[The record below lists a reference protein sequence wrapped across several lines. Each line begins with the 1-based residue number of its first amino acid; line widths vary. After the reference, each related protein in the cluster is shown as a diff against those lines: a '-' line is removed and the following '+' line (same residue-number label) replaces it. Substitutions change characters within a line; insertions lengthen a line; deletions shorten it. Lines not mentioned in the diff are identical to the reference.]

1 MTAQTQTATAVVA
14 TRRIVALTAALALAA
29 AFALP
34 VSAAAAPRN
43 DRSARPVVVG
53 SIPFSH
59 SQDTTEATSSPSDPG
74 YCSAP
79 EFGTDPGTVWFRYT
93 ATATGP
99 LGATTFGSDYDT
111 TLYVG
116 TPNGSGGIDVI
127 ACNDDV
133 RTLQAAVR
141 FDADAGQTYLFAVG
155 TSPFA
160 GVNGGNLVF
169 NLDVGPVAMAV
180 DLEVDPVGSVSKG
193 VVTFHG
199 TVSCSAEATLG
210 SIVIAELSQAQGPAE
225 ALGVGF
231 LDVAGCPGTGIPF
244 AIEVPSEV
252 GKFKAGPATA
262 QFIYA
267 ACNDFECA
275 NETIDAAVTLRK
287 G

>member
-1 MTAQTQTATAVVA
+1 MTTPNRTPKPFVA

-29 AFALP
+29 AFAVP

-43 DRSARPVVVG
+43 DRSARPVVIG

-59 SQDTTEATSSPSDPG
+59 SQDTTGATSASTDPG
-74 YCSAP
+74 YCLAP

-93 ATATGP
+93 ASSTGP

-111 TLYVG
+111 TVYVG
-116 TPNGSGGIDVI
+116 TSNGTGGIDVI

-141 FDADAGQTYLFAVG
+141 FDATAGQTYLFAVG
-155 TSPFA
+155 ASPFA

-169 NLDVGPVAMAV
+169 NLDVGPVAQVV
-180 DLEVDPVGSVSKG
+180 DLEIDPVGSVSKG

-210 SIVIAELSQAQGPAE
+210 SIVIAELTQGQGPSE
-225 ALGVGF
+225 AAGVGF
-231 LDVAGCPGTGIPF
+231 LDVAGCPDSGIPF
-244 AIEVPSEV
+244 AIEVPSEF
-252 GKFKAGPATA
+252 GRFKAGPATA